1 VGQTISLS
9 LAATEQ
15 NREDVRAARERWVGQ
30 QPRWDPARLVFIDE
44 TGLTTAMTRRYGWGP
59 EGERVRG
66 TAPAGH
72 WQTTTFV
79 AALRQGGLTVP
90 MLTEGPM
97 TGALFKAY
105 VKTFLAPTLSAGDI
119 VVCDNLSSHLVA
131 GVKEAIEA
139 RGASFKPLPPYSP
152 DFNPIEAFFAKLKAG
167 LRRAEARTLDALE
180 QAVAALL
187 DGLTP
192 AECQGYFRGAGYPSQ
207 AI

>member
-1 VGQTISLS
+1 
-9 LAATEQ
+9 
-15 NREDVRAARERWVGQ
+15 VRAARERGVGQ
-30 QPRWDPARLVFIDE
+30 QPSWNPASLAFIDE
-44 TGLTTAMTRRYGWGP
+44 TGLNTAMTRRYGWGP

-79 AALRQGGLTVP
+79 AALRVGGLTASL
-90 MLTEGPM
+90 LTDGPM
-97 TGALFKAY
+97 TGALFNAY
-105 VKTFLAPTLSAGDI
+105 IEKFVAPTLSTGDV
-119 VVCDNLSSHLVA
+119 VVCDNLSAYLVA

-187 DGLTP
+187 DGLAP
-192 AECQGYFRGAGYPSQ
+192 AECQGYFRGAGY
-207 AI
+207 ALRET